1 MKHCRIMYSE
11 DRTEPILQFVNWVW
25 SSILAAALIF
35 IALTAALLLFS
46 VFEV

>member
-11 DRTEPILQFVNWVW
+11 DRTEPIIQFVNWVW

>member
-11 DRTEPILQFVNWVW
+11 DKPEPIIQFVNWAW